1 MTKVK
6 TLKYEGIPWQ
16 SSDWDSELSLPM
28 VWIQSLVGDL
38 RGTQA

>member
-1 MTKVK
+1 MTEVK
-6 TLKYEGIPWQ
+6 TLKYEGIPLQ

-38 RGTQA
+38 RPHRL